1 MTQWLHSNASTYSD
15 RVTIIVSRILI
26 ESRDMQRWS
35 WWFRPEIYFGEGT
48 FSSIPSVAS
57 LPFPFPSFPRLE
69 VAFKSS
75 YEICGSAV
83 SSPPSGE
90 GTTYAASRHVPWAL
104 VSGDRK
110 YPSISVKRNVTMCYN
125 VQMCLSLNVLCATV
139 SLIKFYVITLLHFTL
154 YILFSLV
161 TTLDK
166 MTSVITAAAAIS
178 RHAPYA
184 GATTQLL

>member
-1 MTQWLHSNASTYSD
+1 
-15 RVTIIVSRILI
+15 
-26 ESRDMQRWS
+26 
-35 WWFRPEIYFGEGT
+35 
-48 FSSIPSVAS
+48 
-57 LPFPFPSFPRLE
+57 
-69 VAFKSS
+69 
-75 YEICGSAV
+75 
-83 SSPPSGE
+83 
-90 GTTYAASRHVPWAL
+90 
-104 VSGDRK
+104 
-110 YPSISVKRNVTMCYN
+110 MCYN